1 MAWETP
7 AYSFAI
13 DFEEPHA
20 ECSAQM
26 APIPMMNVVALQN
39 HGGVEQLK
47 LDRWP
52 KPAVADHQALVE
64 IKACGLNY
72 MDVFV
77 MHGMPDLHT
86 TMPRIPGGDIAGIV
100 REVGKDVSADWVGKR
115 VVLFPRF
122 PEGGVLGENG
132 NGGLCE
138 HIAVDQRQLI
148 EIPDGVGFNEAAAL
162 PIAYGTSHRMLFT
175 RGHIKAGEKVLILGA
190 SGGVGVSCLQFAK
203 MAGAEVFACTSS
215 EEKGRKLKE
224 LGADHIINYVETPEF
239 SRAVW
244 TASGKTGVD
253 VAVNFTGGDTWIQTQ
268 RCMAVGGRILT
279 CGSTAGHLCE
289 IDVRFLWH
297 RETDIIGSRAYVPED
312 IVACLDHVA
321 AGRLRPVIESV
332 LPLER
337 AGEGV
342 RLLEDRRIFGK
353 VIVTP

>member
-1 MAWETP
+1 MN
-7 AYSFAI
+7 
-13 DFEEPHA
+13 
-20 ECSAQM
+20 
-26 APIPMMNVVALQN
+26 APMNVVALHA
-39 HGGVEQLK
+39 HGGVEQLRFEQW
-47 LDRWP
+47 DRP
-52 KPAVADHQALVE
+52 VPGEGQALVE
-64 IKACGLNY
+64 IRACGLNY

-77 MHGMPDLHT
+77 MHGMPDMPT
-86 TMPRIPGGDIAGIV
+86 KMPRIPGGDIAGIV
-100 REVGKDVSADWVGKR
+100 REAGPGVDAAWVGKR

-122 PEGGVLGENG
+122 PTGGVLGENG

-138 HIAVDQRQLI
+138 FIAVDQRQLI
-148 EIPDGVGFNEAAAL
+148 EIPDNVGFEEAAAL

-175 RGHIKAGEKVLILGA
+175 RGRIKAGEKVLILGA

-203 MAGAEVFACTSS
+203 MAGCEVFACTSS

-244 TASGKTGVD
+244 AASGKKGVD

-279 CGSTAGHLCE
+279 CGSTAGHLSS

-297 RETDIIGSRAYVPED
+297 RETEIIGSRAYVPDD
-312 IVACLDHVA
+312 IVACLEHVA
-321 AGRLRPVIESV
+321 SGRLKPVMETR

-337 AGEGV
+337 AAEGV
-342 RLLEDRRIFGK
+342 ALLEERRIFGK